1 MDDRKLKILL
11 VDDDEDDYVMTRDLL
26 DDARGSSFELD
37 WISDYDSALKAVLRQ
52 EHDAYLFD
60 YRLGARTGL
69 DLLQEMMAEVGSRVP
84 VILLTG
90 QGDLETDLE
99 AMKAGASDYLIKGE
113 INAHLL
119 ERSIRYA
126 IERKKAEERM
136 ASMAYYDS
144 LTKLPNRSL
153 FQDRLRQVMTK
164 NERSNILAAVLFLD
178 IDDFKRVND
187 TLGHSAGDLLLKGVA
202 ERLNQTMRK
211 SDSVSRRTEEDM
223 FARLGGDEFTVLL
236 SEIREFEDA
245 AKVSARIINALSRPF
260 VLDNHEIYITTSIG
274 IAVFPHD
281 GKDMD
286 TLLKNAD
293 AAMYHAKAQGK
304 NNYQYYKES
313 MNAAAIKRL
322 ALEGDIRRAME
333 RNEFMLYYQP
343 QVDALEGRMIGVEAL
358 IRWHH
363 PEKGMVPPS
372 DFIPLAEQSGLI
384 IPISEWIIET
394 ACSQSRKWRQEGL
407 SPIPISINL
416 TSHQFRQHNFI
427 KTISQA
433 IREHDLAP
441 EDLLLEITES
451 TLMEDTEMTVISLNV
466 LTKLGFRL
474 VIDDFGTGYS
484 SLSYLKRFPL
494 YAIKIDQSFV
504 RDVTTD
510 QDDEAIARAVISMAR
525 SLKLK
530 VVAEGVETVEQMRF
544 LIEQGCEKMQGYLF
558 SRPEPPDRISEFL
571 AKQDREG
578 AVWGDLAASSEVKV
592 VGGRE

>member
-1 MDDRKLKILL
+1 MDDKRLKILL

-26 DDARGSSFELD
+26 DDARGSSFDLE
-37 WISDYDSALKAVLRQ
+37 WVADYDSALDRVLKQ
-52 EHDAYLFD
+52 SHDVYLFD

-69 DLLQEMMAEVGSRVP
+69 DLLRKMIEEGCRAP

-90 QGDLETDLE
+90 QGDLEIDLE

-136 ASMAYYDS
+136 ATMAYYDS
-144 LTKLPNRSL
+144 PTKLPNRSL
-153 FQDRLRQVMTK
+153 FQDRLRQVMAR
-164 NERSNILAAVLFLD
+164 NGRNNALAAVLFLD

-187 TLGHSAGDLLLKGVA
+187 TLGHSVGDLLLKGVA
-202 ERLNQTMRK
+202 ERLSNTMRR
-211 SDSVSRRTEEDM
+211 SDSVSRRTEDDM

-245 AKVSARIINALSRPF
+245 AKVARRIIDALSKPF

-274 IAVFPHD
+274 VAVFPHD
-281 GKDMD
+281 GRDMD
-286 TLLKNAD
+286 TLMKNAD

-322 ALEGDIRRAME
+322 ALEGDIRRAID
-333 RNEFMLYYQP
+333 RNEFLLYYQP
-343 QVDALEGRMIGVEAL
+343 QVNAVSGRIIGVEAL
-358 IRWHH
+358 IRGQH
-363 PEKGMVPPS
+363 PEKGMSPPS
-372 DFIPLAEQSGLI
+372 DFIPLAEQTGLI
-384 IPISEWIIET
+384 IPMSEWIIET
-394 ACSQSRKWRQEGL
+394 ACIQSRLWRQNGFA
-407 SPIPISINL
+407 PIPISINL
-416 TSHQFRQHNFI
+416 TSHQFRQRNFI
-427 KTISQA
+427 ENISNVL
-433 IREHDLAP
+433 RDYDLSP

-451 TLMEDTEMTVISLNV
+451 TLMEDTEMTVISLNA
-466 LTKLGFRL
+466 LTKMGFRL

-494 YAIKIDQSFV
+494 YSIKIDQSFV
-504 RDVTTD
+504 REVTTD
-510 QDDEAIARAVISMAR
+510 QDDEAIARAVISMAHSMR
-525 SLKLK
+525 MI

-544 LIEQGCEKMQGYLF
+544 LIEQGCDKMQGYLF
-558 SRPEPPDRISEFL
+558 SRPVPPEGIADLLSVQ
-571 AKQDREG
+571 KREG
-578 AVWGDLAASSEVKV
+578 AVWRDLVSSCEVGSK
-592 VGGRE
+592 G